1 MRDLTTQAFLSSTV
15 SFIPASNQLLPCAD
29 GGVRQLRAQL
39 LILAFPPLPPSSPY
53 LGLSLQPVH
62 SIPHHVHCRPDSHR
76 ENDQTVAMETVCSPM
91 HYTSTPTPPIPSGE
105 TPSLLNSLLPIKE
118 NNRYIGRSQ
127 ELREFD
133 RSL

>member
-91 HYTSTPTPPIPSGE
+91 HYTSTPTPPIP
-105 TPSLLNSLLPIKE
+105 LLLTSSTFQAPPPTTKHLHIE
-118 NNRYIGRSQ
+118 NGCLKQS
-127 ELREFD
+127 EA
-133 RSL
+133 